1 MKDYRNL
8 LNSVLISLRSYLL
21 AHKFVSCI
29 ILSGIVGVGGGFGA
43 IAFRWL
49 INSFHQFFFGG
60 MGVLLSFLGQYYV
73 IFVPAVGGLIVGCII
88 YFTKTGETKGH
99 GVPEVMEAVWREGGR
114 IRPRVAAV
122 KVFASSICLGS
133 GGSAGREGPIVQIGS
148 SIGSTA
154 AQLFRLPEDLIK
166 TLVACGAAAGISATF
181 NAPIGG
187 IFFALEVILGRVV
200 SPRLG
205 FVALSSVVADLIAH
219 TFLGDFRTFEV
230 PVQYTLNSHGEVPLY
245 ILLGVLCALVATLFI
260 RSLYKI
266 EDGFD
271 ALRLPEYLKP
281 ALGGIIVG
289 LIGFYNPYLFGVGYD
304 GVQQVLLGNVGF
316 VTLAAL
322 LFLKILATSFTLGS
336 GGSGGIFAPSLF
348 MGSMLGG
355 LFGKIAYRFLPGI
368 VAPSGAYALVGMAGV
383 FAGVAQAPITSFLIL
398 FEMTGNYGMI
408 LPLLLAV
415 VTSTL
420 LARRLSREN
429 IYTLKLARRGIT
441 MRPMEETEFL
451 RGVTV
456 NEVMTRNYPTVSPQ
470 MSVTEL
476 IKKLNNTG
484 HHGLP
489 VVDQAGHLCGM
500 VTLSDV
506 ESRIA
511 GDIKQLTVAD
521 IATTKLITVYPDQR
535 LSELVD
541 HLGMGT
547 GEIPRIPVVSR
558 EDPTKLIGMLRRQ
571 DIIKG
576 YARIVTTI
584 HENENSWY

>member
-1 MKDYRNL
+1 ML
-8 LNSVLISLRSYLL
+8 VSLRSYLL

-29 ILSGIVGVGGGFGA
+29 ILSVVVGVGGGFGA

-49 INSFHQFFFGG
+49 IGSFHQLFFCG
-60 MGVLLSFLGQYYV
+60 MGNILSFLGQYYV
-73 IFVPAVGGLIVGCII
+73 ILVPVVGGLIVGCII
-88 YFTKTGETKGH
+88 YFTRTGETKGH

-114 IRPRVAAV
+114 IRPRVAAI
-122 KVFASSICLGS
+122 KALTSSICIGS

-148 SIGSTA
+148 SIGSSA
-154 AQLFRLPEDLIK
+154 GQLFRLPDDLVK

-187 IFFALEVILGRVV
+187 MFFALEVILGRVV
-200 SPRLG
+200 SQRLG
-205 FVALSSVVADLIAH
+205 FVALSSVIADLIAH
-219 TFLGDFRTFEV
+219 IFLGDFRTFQV
-230 PVQYTLNSHGEVPLY
+230 PMEYTLKSHGEVPLY
-245 ILLGVLCALVATLFI
+245 ILLGIFCAIIAILFI
-260 RSLYKI
+260 RTLYKI

-271 ALRLPEYLKP
+271 ALKLPEYLKP
-281 ALGGIIVG
+281 ALGGIAVG
-289 LIGFYNPYLFGVGYD
+289 LFGFYNPYLFGVGYD
-304 GVQQVLLGNVGF
+304 GVQEVILGNVGF
-316 VTLAAL
+316 FTLAAL

-348 MGSMLGG
+348 IGAMFGG
-355 LFGKIAYRFLPGI
+355 LFGKIAYSFLPGI
-368 VAPSGAYALVGMAGV
+368 VAPSGAYALVGMAAV
-383 FAGVAQAPITSFLIL
+383 FAGAAQAPITSFLIL

-415 VTSTL
+415 MTSTL
-420 LARRLSREN
+420 LTHRLSREN
-429 IYTLKLARRGIT
+429 IYTIKLARRGII
-441 MRPMEETEFL
+441 MRPVEETEFL

-456 NEVMTRNYPTVSPQ
+456 SEVMTHSHPTVSPQ

-476 IKKLNNTG
+476 IKKLNRTG

-489 VVDQAGHLCGM
+489 VVDEKGHLCGM

-506 ESRIA
+506 ESRIT
-511 GDIKQLTVAD
+511 GGIKQLTVAD

-541 HLGMGT
+541 YLGMGT

-558 EDPTKLIGMLRRQ
+558 EDPTKLIGVLRRQ

-576 YARIVTTI
+576 YAKIVTTI
-584 HENENSWY
+584 HENENGNSGY